1 MHFAFCRKF
10 HSTETA
16 LLKVFNDLLQAADQG
31 QVSALCLLDLT
42 AAFDTVDHHVLL
54 QRLQRSFGIED
65 CALAWFS
72 SYLSDR
78 SYCVVYGGVSSQLI
92 YVMCSVPQGSVLGP
106 LLFILYTAEL
116 AELAYKYGV
125 MLHAFADDTQ
135 LYLHCRTNQAEASVE
150 ALERCI
156 DAISCWMSAN
166 RVSSQHRQ
174 NRADLDKCEK

>member
-1 MHFAFCRKF
+1 MYTHPSAVVTQFRILQPTQLDKQLN
-10 HSTETA
+10 TGTA

-65 CALAWFS
+65 CALAWFR

-92 YVMCSVPQGSVLGP
+92 
-106 LLFILYTAEL
+106 
-116 AELAYKYGV
+116 
-125 MLHAFADDTQ
+125 
-135 LYLHCRTNQAEASVE
+135 
-150 ALERCI
+150 
-156 DAISCWMSAN
+156 
-166 RVSSQHRQ
+166 
-174 NRADLDKCEK
+174 